1 MVIEFRMENLVDI
14 IKQTYDYEACLEIA
28 NSGCANGACTRH
40 NYQADTL
47 LLYMSYSDEIIRF
60 TSERLGYSF
69 LSKLAR
75 DFGSPLKSN
84 EYEDHF
90 SWQEV
95 VSACPNKDDFKH
107 ALVWKFIELVAKEKS
122 QERKDL

>member
-1 MVIEFRMENLVDI
+1 METLVEL
-14 IKQTYDYEACLEIA
+14 IKETYDHKACLEIA
-28 NSGCANGACTRH
+28 SSGCSDGACTRH

-47 LLYMSYSDEIIRF
+47 LLYMSYSDEIIQY

-69 LSKLAR
+69 LSNLAR
-75 DFGSPLKSN
+75 EFGSPLKN
-84 EYEDHF
+84 NKYQDNF

-95 VSACPNKDDFKH
+95 VSACPNKDDYKH

-122 QERKDL
+122 LEK

>member
-1 MVIEFRMENLVDI
+1 MGTLVEL
-14 IKQTYDYEACLEIA
+14 IKETYDHKACLEIA
-28 NSGCANGACTRH
+28 SSGCSEGACTRH

-47 LLYMSYSDEIIRF
+47 LLYMSYSDEIIQY

-69 LSKLAR
+69 LSNLAR
-75 DFGSPLKSN
+75 DFGSPLKDN
-84 EYEDHF
+84 IDQDNF

-95 VSACPNKDDFKH
+95 VSSCPNKDDYKH

-122 QERKDL
+122 LDH

>member
-1 MVIEFRMENLVDI
+1 MGALVEL
-14 IKQTYDYEACLEIA
+14 IKETYDHKACLEIA
-28 NSGCANGACTRH
+28 SSGCSEGACTRH

-47 LLYMSYSDEIIRF
+47 LLYMSYSDEIIEY

-69 LSKLAR
+69 LSDLAR
-75 DFGSPLKSN
+75 DFGSPLRADKDQD
-84 EYEDHF
+84 YF

-95 VSACPNKDDFKH
+95 VSACPNKDDYKH

-122 QERKDL
+122 LEH